1 MAYQQMDWIERGLI
15 GSSAL
20 NAKIARARLLD
31 RRGRIYLAQ
40 GRLDEALED
49 ATRIFT
55 DVGHQRHVL
64 RTEQHLFALAM
75 HETGRPGY
83 AFDGWIR
90 LIPLADKLGVLFQ
103 SRLLRLLKASLLS
116 ELGRIDQSEQLIEN
130 VAQMCS
136 QQPLSKDVHLD
147 LFRGRLFAARGDLQK
162 AISHWESSQSWA
174 HQIAFPDVFFQS
186 FLHKEWAKLLLCGL
200 DMNDESRKV
209 RQGVIHEVRSQ
220 LEEKAFE
227 HNQARFAGELRLLLA
242 LALLLED
249 WMEEAY
255 SRLADAKQWFTHHP
269 QHPLHA
275 ERIVVELIFLQK
287 ELTNKI
293 RMEEQAI
300 NIQNIKIN
308 LKDKQGKNWRTVE
321 TRSWILLRPFQRNK
335 HSAILQTSSC

>member
-1 MAYQQMDWIERGLI
+1 M
-15 GSSAL
+15 
-20 NAKIARARLLD
+20 
-31 RRGRIYLAQ
+31 
-40 GRLDEALED
+40 DEALED
-49 ATRIFT
+49 ATEASRILPMSAIWRCVAYGTTFVCT
-55 DVGHQRHVL
+55 RN
-64 RTEQHLFALAM
+64 
-75 HETGRPGY
+75 ETGRPGY

-116 ELGRIDQSEQLIEN
+116 ELGRIDQSEQLIED

-136 QQPLSKDVHLD
+136 QQPLLKDVHLD
-147 LFRGRLFAARGDLQK
+147 LFRGRLFAAKGDLQK

-174 HQIAFPDVFFQS
+174 HQIAPDVFFQS
-186 FLHKEWAKLLLCGL
+186 FLHKEWAKYLLCGL
-200 DMNDESRKV
+200 DMNDKSRKI

-293 RMEEQAI
+293 HMEEQAI
-300 NIQNIKIN
+300 NIQNIKMQF
-308 LKDKQGKNWRTVE
+308 KGQ
-321 TRSWILLRPFQRNK
+321 TRSKNLFRELSQQYCQTKLWILLKPFQRTLHN
-335 HSAILQTSSC
+335 SNTVNITVLNNS